1 MPPSLRSSAATTCAR
16 TGALPHSH
24 RLHQNGMWLPRR
36 TASRARSL
44 RSMRWTARQARAPA
58 HTSGHAD
65 HRCIIDNEWL
75 SISIQ
80 AGPTRA
86 RGRPTNAM
94 RCAPCPARLC
104 SICGWPPASRASMK
118 LLSAYTIASSPPAPA
133 PPAPDLAPPPPRP
146 RALTLPS
153 GAGSQSPSSA
163 SSYVTSRVK
172 EGIIYSLNCHRLIYL
187 IQGGNDGMAM
197 QHA

>member
-1 MPPSLRSSAATTCAR
+1 MACGCRGAQPAGHAACAACAGQR
-16 TGALPHSH
+16 A
-24 RLHQNGMWLPRR
+24 RRARRR
-36 TASRARSL
+36 TRAGMLITDASLIMNGFQYQSKQAPP
-44 RSMRWTARQARAPA
+44 ARA
-58 HTSGHAD
+58 G
-65 HRCIIDNEWL
+65 
-75 SISIQ
+75 
-80 AGPTRA
+80 GPQMPCAA
-86 RGRPTNAM
+86 R
-94 RCAPCPARLC
+94 PARRG
-104 SICGWPPASRASMK
+104 SAPICGWPPASRASMK